1 MLSQAAK
8 DAERLFWLRF
18 AVAAIVLIVGT
29 AGGVAQTLVVV
40 TLAGRAFVL
49 ESVCG

>member
-29 AGGVAQTLVVV
+29 VA
-40 TLAGRAFVL
+40 VL
-49 ESVCG
+49 LRHLWW